1 MANLVRDDILADPRL
16 RGLQFCHAY
25 SDRVDTWARQLYVT
39 ATGAPEGV
47 ALVAVGGY
55 GRRELCPHSDLDLL
69 LIHDPKVDVGD
80 MAQKLWY
87 PIWDAGLKLG
97 HATFTVKEALRLAED
112 ELDSATAYHDARA
125 VAGDRSLGDELVA
138 AAHRQWVK
146 GASRWLPKLR
156 DALTLRT
163 LNPGEVAFLLEPDL
177 KLGRGGLRDAH
188 VLRWLQALE
197 PELLAADREV
207 YEAAHHVLLDTRVAL
222 HRRLSRPSDVL
233 ALQEQD
239 GVAEDLGMP
248 DADALMGAVAG
259 AARAIGWLTDDAF
272 DRVSL
277 SGSRFRRRAR
287 ERRLGNRVV
296 VRDGQVHLD
305 EPVSREPSQMAVQL
319 LDVALAAAHQEL
331 RIGRATLE
339 AFAASPVPMAEPWPA
354 GVRARFVELLRCGK
368 PMIPVMESLD
378 HWGLLVRLLPEWAPC
393 RSRPQ
398 RNAYHRFTVD
408 RHLCE
413 AAANAAEL
421 VARVSRPDLL
431 VIGAVLHDIGKG
443 YPPRDHTEVG
453 IELVGDIG
461 ARMGFVP
468 PDVAVLQQMVRL
480 HLLLPDAAMTRDL
493 DDPRTIELVA
503 EAVGDEET
511 LDLLAALTEADSL
524 ATGPS
529 AWSPWKHGLV
539 DDLCARV
546 RVALSGAERPGDGAA
561 VPALPTDE
569 HRTKMAAGVL
579 DLSVEGSTV
588 TVVCPDR
595 PGLFWRVAGT
605 LAVRGVDVRSAQ
617 AASEGGMAVEVFE
630 VQPALERLPDW
641 DRVRADLALAVDDR
655 LALEAA
661 LAERARVYAPRF
673 KAKAARPAEPRV
685 LFHDDASE
693 VSTVVEVRAPDGIGV
708 LYRITRALAEVGLDV
723 RTAKVLTLGHEV
735 VDSFYVRDAGGA
747 KVTGDA
753 QRTAIEQAVLA
764 AL

>member
-1 MANLVRDDILADPRL
+1 MPDVDVRRAVTGDAGLHGKALCRALAD
-16 RGLQFCHAY
+16 A
-25 SDRVDTWARQLYVT
+25 SDGWLASLLAAAGGDDM
-39 ATGAPEGV
+39 

-55 GRRELCPHSDLDLL
+55 GRRELCPGSDLDVMLV
-69 LIHDPKVDVGD
+69 HGGRRDVAEVAD
-80 MAQKLWY
+80 RIWY
-87 PIWDAGLKLG
+87 PIWDAGVGLD
-97 HATFTVKEALRLAED
+97 HSVRTVKESLRVAESDLKTALGL
-112 ELDSATAYHDARA
+112 LDGRF
-125 VAGDRSLGDELVA
+125 VAGDEAVA
-138 AAHRQWVK
+138 AGLIDAAGEQWRRF
-146 GASRWLPKLR
+146 GRRRLPEMKAATDER
-156 DALTLRT
+156 HARF
-163 LNPGEVAFLLEPDL
+163 GEVAFLLEPDV
-177 KLGRGGLRDAH
+177 KEGRGGLRDTHALAAAALVSPVVDAH
-188 VLRWLQALE
+188 DAALVE
-197 PELLAADREV
+197 AAEVLLAIRVELHRV
-207 YEAAHHVLLDTRVAL
+207 TGGHGNVLLLQDQDEVAG
-222 HRRLSRPSDVL
+222 
-233 ALQEQD
+233 AA
-239 GVAEDLGMP
+239 GYT
-248 DADALMGAVAG
+248 DADALMAAVA
-259 AARAIGWLTDDAF
+259 AAGRTIAWLSDDGWRRVESSLAGPQRGRPDRPLGPGLILRDD
-272 DRVSL
+272 
-277 SGSRFRRRAR
+277 
-287 ERRLGNRVV
+287 E
-296 VRDGQVHLD
+296 
-305 EPVSREPSQMAVQL
+305 
-319 LDVALAAAHQEL
+319 VALSSDADVTGDASLALRAGVAAAEL
-331 RIGRATLE
+331 GVRITRAALGRL
-339 AFAASPVPMAEPWPA
+339 AESTPGPGDPWPEPCRSALVRLLGA
-354 GVRARFVELLRCGK
+354 GPAA
-368 PMIPVMESLD
+368 IPILETID
-378 HWGLLVRLLPEWAPC
+378 QRGLLVRLLPEWATV
-393 RSRPQ
+393 RNRPQ

-408 RHLCE
+408 RHLWE
-413 AAANAAEL
+413 TATGAAAL
-421 VARVSRPDLL
+421 TRDVARPDLL
-431 VIGAVLHDIGKG
+431 LIGALLHDIGKG
-443 YPPRDHTEVG
+443 VPGRDHTEVG

-673 KAKAARPAEPRV
+673 KAKAAGPAEPRV